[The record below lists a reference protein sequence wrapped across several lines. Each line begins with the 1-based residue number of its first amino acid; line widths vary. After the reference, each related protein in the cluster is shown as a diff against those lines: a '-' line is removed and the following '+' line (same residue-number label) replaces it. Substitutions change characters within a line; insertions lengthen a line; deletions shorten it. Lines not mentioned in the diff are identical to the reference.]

1 MRVLKQSWSGFS
13 HVDSWFVIYGRTIDN
28 VSLCWVMGECMT
40 QALLLKRPRVWPLG
54 GVGDNQASL
63 KSRDQSGVR
72 LVPSLLRNLGETLAL
87 LYDFSRRW
95 LHPID
100 GKWVNNLAFVRSA
113 VLKNPFR
120 GNSCNE
126 EKVPAEC
133 SWDISKINIFLLL
146 YIAIL
151 APP

>member
-1 MRVLKQSWSGFS
+1 MKWFFSCGFLVCDLWENNRQFVPLLGNGRMHRPKHCYLKGPEYDPWRG
-13 HVDSWFVIYGRTIDN
+13 WGII
-28 VSLCWVMGECMT
+28 
-40 QALLLKRPRVWPLG
+40 RPVWR
-54 GVGDNQASL
+54 
-63 KSRDQSGVR
+63 SRDQSGVR